1 MTARPDLDAMPVV
14 SSLGDFDH
22 RSGMLLERSIFNHRR
37 VVMGLVAA
45 ASAVLAIFA
54 VTKSVLNAD
63 FERMIP
69 THHPYIRNYLENK
82 GELRG
87 LGNTLHVV
95 VENPSGTRSPR
106 RVSAVAR

>member
-69 THHPYIRNYLENK
+69 THHPYIRNYLASTAP
-82 GELRG
+82 GCDRSG
-87 LGNTLHVV
+87 
-95 VENPSGTRSPR
+95 PPACAGTRSPR